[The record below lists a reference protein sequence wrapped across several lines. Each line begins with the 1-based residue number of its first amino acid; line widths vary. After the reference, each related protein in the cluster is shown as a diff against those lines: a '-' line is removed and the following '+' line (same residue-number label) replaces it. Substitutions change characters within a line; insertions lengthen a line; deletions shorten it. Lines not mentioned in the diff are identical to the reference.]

1 MGENAPKSFCE
12 NTSKTILGC
21 LSFFL
26 LMLGDNFA
34 RNIFGRIPCSKRRWG
49 VQRKGTKRWKLTNF
63 KPAHNEK
70 DENLIR
76 HKRSIW
82 LRFQLKLLWTWRMKL
97 LSPEMWRE
105 ASMPRLS
112 DSLTGLSMWTAPNSI
127 QWSVSFIYAA
137 NSKQL
142 MVSFFYFHPKFHTIN
157 GQFPLFTP
165 QIPYNHGQ
173 FVLFLSP
180 QIPYNQWSVSFIHRA
195 NSLQSVFSLFCF

>member
-12 NTSKTILGC
+12 NTSKTILDC
-21 LSFFL
+21 LCFFL
-26 LMLGDNFA
+26 LILGGNFA

-105 ASMPRLS
+105 VSMPRLS
-112 DSLTGLSMWTAPNSI
+112 DRLTGLSIWTAPNSI
-127 QWSVSFIYAA
+127 QWSVSFI
-137 NSKQL
+137 
-142 MVSFFYFHPKFHTIN
+142 HIHRKFQTIN

>member
-12 NTSKTILGC
+12 NTSKTILDC
-21 LSFFL
+21 LCFFL
-26 LMLGDNFA
+26 LILGGNFA
-34 RNIFGRIPCSKRRWG
+34 RNISGRIPCSKRRWG

-97 LSPEMWRE
+97 LSQEMWWGVF
-105 ASMPRLS
+105 MPRLLE
-112 DSLTGLSMWTAPNSI
+112 SLTGLSMWTAPNSI
-127 QWSVSFIYAA
+127 RWSVSFIHTA

-142 MVSFFYFHPKFHTIN
+142 MVSLFYSPPKFPTIN
-157 GQFPLFTP
+157 
-165 QIPYNHGQ
+165 GQ
-173 FVLFLSP
+173 FVLFLSHAT
-180 QIPYNQWSVSFIHRA
+180 S
-195 NSLQSVFSLFCF
+195 